1 MAIARIGTAQKTKG
15 FSVAGDIVGK
25 SCSSELIRLG
35 IYRGWMGVKVGEH
48 TMFKASPIMK
58 TRSEFVINAGFLIR

>member
-1 MAIARIGTAQKTKG
+1 MAIARMGTEQKTKG

-25 SCSSELIRLG
+25 S
-35 IYRGWMGVKVGEH
+35 
-48 TMFKASPIMK
+48 MFKASPIMK